1 MSHSKSDLS
10 IYRLER
16 ARQDLK
22 AAKKLLDAN
31 DTYKASVNRSYYAI
45 FHAIRALLAI
55 DGIDFKKHSAI
66 ISYFRKEYVK
76 SGKFDMEYSEIV
88 GNSFNIRNSSDYEDF
103 YLISKKEVEEQIIN
117 TERFI
122 AAVEKYLENTNR

>member
-76 SGKFDMEYSEIV
+76 SGKFDMSIQ
-88 GNSFNIRNSSDYEDF
+88 
-103 YLISKKEVEEQIIN
+103 K
-117 TERFI
+117 
-122 AAVEKYLENTNR
+122 